1 MSADLKRV
9 RDGAVDGLGSPA
21 SKKRAMSLDTPPRS
35 DDGEDDKIE
44 DWMKVVEVS
53 NRGRLVSSPED

>member
-9 RDGAVDGLGSPA
+9 RDGAVDEFGSPA
-21 SKKRAMSLDTPPRS
+21 SKKRAMSIDTPPRS
-35 DDGEDDKIE
+35 EDGDEEMLE

-53 NRGRLVSSPED
+53 LHF